1 MITMIVCQFY
11 SVPFTVY
18 EFVVIATNEFG
29 SSPPSPSRRFSTLAD
44 SKRMKMVFK
53 MITSSFQILVLLKI

>member
-1 MITMIVCQFY
+1 MITVIVCQFY

-29 SSPPSPSRRFSTLAD
+29 SSPPSPARRFSTLPD
-44 SKRMKMVFK
+44 SKKMKIVFK
-53 MITSSFQILVLLKI
+53 MMMSFFQILLLLKI